1 MFFFNKIKDPTRLY
15 QNDIFGIPASTYG
28 LRNFDGNIESK
39 GFETSAKLGIGAFT
53 LFVGYT
59 YTDANWVSNTSVG
72 SGVIA
77 LTPTHSL
84 KGDLLFDV
92 PTKWQIAIDYEY
104 KSSQI
109 LLDGRKTSDLLI
121 FGIVMRRTFKERYQL
136 FFNFENFTDVRQTR
150 YESLN
155 SPITNTPQFTEVWA
169 PLDGFYMNGGI
180 RIML

>member
-1 MFFFNKIKDPTRLY
+1 MYLLNGKLPLIMNIKVLKFFWMD
-15 QNDIFGIPASTYG
+15 
-28 LRNFDGNIESK
+28 E
-39 GFETSAKLGIGAFT
+39 KL
-53 LFVGYT
+53 VM
-59 YTDANWVSNTSVG
+59 
-72 SGVIA
+72 
-77 LTPTHSL
+77 
-84 KGDLLFDV
+84 
-92 PTKWQIAIDYEY
+92 
-104 KSSQI
+104 
-109 LLDGRKTSDLLI
+109 LI